1 MNDHDTDVLDTLRGS
16 LDAVTMGTPVE
27 DIVTAGQ
34 ARRSR
39 RRLAA
44 VAAGTVAV
52 AGVALGVASL
62 ANPPAAPPAPIAAP
76 GTNTATEVHVRTV
89 AYTVDSRADG
99 TVQVTWTKRQWFEDP
114 AGLEAA
120 LRQAGFPVVVK
131 VGEFCAGPGD
141 DLTLVHGTGP
151 GVTDVVRP
159 VPGADAT
166 FVFDAS
172 ALPPGKQLFIGY
184 LSPAQLEVTGG
195 SPGSVERLVSI
206 DTPLTCTTVAPPR
219 EGRPAGGEADPS
231 AKPAKPAK

>member
-16 LDAVTMGTPVE
+16 LDAVTMGTPVD
-27 DIVTAGQ
+27 DIVSTGR
-34 ARRSR
+34 ARRNR
-39 RRLAA
+39 RRLAT

-62 ANPPAAPPAPIAAP
+62 ANPPAGPPATAP
-76 GTNTATEVHVRTV
+76 GANAAGEVHVRTV

-99 TVQVTWTKRQWFEDP
+99 TVQVTWTKQQWFEDP

-141 DLTLVHGTGP
+141 DLTLVRGSGP
-151 GVTDVVRP
+151 GVRDVVRP
-159 VPGADAT
+159 LPGADAT

-172 ALPPGKQLFIGY
+172 ALPPGKQLFMGY
-184 LSPAQLEVTGG
+184 LNPAQLEVTGG
-195 SPGSVERLVSI
+195 SPGVVERLVPI

-219 EGRPAGGEADPS
+219 EGPRAGSEEIPS
-231 AKPAKPAK
+231 AKPAKPTK